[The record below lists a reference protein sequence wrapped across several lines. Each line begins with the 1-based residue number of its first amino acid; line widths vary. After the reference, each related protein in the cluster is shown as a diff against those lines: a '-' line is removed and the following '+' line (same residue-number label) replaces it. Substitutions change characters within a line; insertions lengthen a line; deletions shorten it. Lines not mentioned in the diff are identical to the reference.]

1 MSTDIHRATEIIGQH
16 VNCGWFICE
25 RRRRSEDGKLPPLD
39 ACGNTNPSC
48 RDVAEGIAQDL
59 ADAGIL

>member
-1 MSTDIHRATEIIGQH
+1 MSNDINLATEIIGKY
-16 VNCGWFICE
+16 VNCGWYLCE
-25 RRRRSEDGKLPPLD
+25 RRRGLENGKFPPLD